1 MSSREYVIT
10 QLNTLPDSAIDKV
23 REFVAFQMF
32 SLGLYQSDTEYLA
45 SIPGMAESIKAAANE
60 PLEDCID
67 ITEMLDDV

>member
-1 MSSREYVIT
+1 MSNREYVIT

-23 REFVAFQMF
+23 RDFVAFQMF

-45 SIPGMAESIKAAANE
+45 SIPGMVESIKAAANE
-60 PLEDCID
+60 HFEECID

>member
-45 SIPGMAESIKAAANE
+45 SIPGMVESIKAAANE

-67 ITEMLDDV
+67 MTEMLDDV